1 MWASMGLLRRGTLI
15 IWCGVSVDTRM
26 ALGGDDGGRYDTLRG
41 GETMSR
47 HELADDLRTDGGV
60 GTPLSVV

>member
-1 MWASMGLLRRGTLI
+1 M
-15 IWCGVSVDTRM
+15 SVDTRM

-47 HELADDLRTDGGV
+47 HELADDFGLMGALAR
-60 GTPLSVV
+60 LSVSVV